1 MKTDDFNF
9 DLPEELIAQFPPEK
23 RGESRLLVLDRDTGK
38 LTHSMVRNITDFVE
52 PGTLMVFNNSKVR
65 KARVYAEAED
75 TRSKLEF
82 LLLKRRSDEL
92 WEVSVTKLKRQ
103 KIGRRYRFPEGVIAE
118 VVGGDPESPPVP
130 APDAGQA
137 GAAARSAAG
146 FNPER
151 DATRLLKF
159 VPPIDEAYLDR
170 VGHIPLPPYIKRDD
184 EASDIERY
192 QTVYAKEPGSAA
204 CPTAGLHFTDQILEG
219 LDAHGVERE
228 FITLHV
234 GLGTFLPVRSE
245 NIEDH
250 SMHEEEYTV
259 SPEVA
264 AAVNRAKAEGRTLL
278 AVGTTSVRTLES
290 AWVDLG
296 LSGAAGAA
304 AARARIEVA
313 ASGCSPARPCGSSAP
328 AQPSDASAGAA
339 PGAASAAGQDRN
351 HLRFPYALLSAAE
364 KSGPAYAAYVEA
376 AAASAAARG
385 GYLEAGHNATHIF
398 IYPGIKYNVVDR
410 LFTNFHTPKSTLIML
425 VSAFAGRDRIMAAYA
440 EAVKQRYRFF
450 SYGDAM
456 LIR

>member
-23 RGESRLLVLDRDTGK
+23 RGESRLLVLDRASGK
-38 LTHSMVRNITDFVE
+38 LTHSMVKNITDFVE

-75 TRSKLEF
+75 TGSKLEF
-82 LLLKRRSDEL
+82 LLLRRRADDL

-103 KIGRRYRFPEGVIAE
+103 KIGRRYRFPEGVTAE
-118 VVGGDPESPPVP
+118 VVGGDPESVP
-130 APDAGQA
+130 LSAQSGAGG
-137 GAAARSAAG
+137 GAAPSGAA

-159 VPPIDEAYLDR
+159 TPPIDEAYLDR

-204 CPTAGLHFTDQILEG
+204 CPTAGLHFTDQILAD
-219 LDAHGVERE
+219 LDSHNVQRK

-245 NIEDH
+245 SIEDH

-259 SPEVA
+259 SPDVA
-264 AAVNRAKAEGRTLL
+264 AAVNQAKAGGRTLL

-296 LSGAAGAA
+296 IKGEAGAA
-304 AARARIEVA
+304 AARARIA
-313 ASGCSPARPCGSSAP
+313 FADSGRV
-328 AQPSDASAGAA
+328 
-339 PGAASAAGQDRN
+339 PGPEQK
-351 HLRFPYALLSAAE
+351 HLRFPRALLSAAE
-364 KSGPAYAAYVEA
+364 KNGPDYAAYVEA
-376 AAASAAARG
+376 AAACAAAKG

-398 IYPGIKYNVVDR
+398 IYPGYAYNVVDR

-425 VSAFAGRDRIMAAYA
+425 VSAFAGRDRIMTAYA
-440 EAVKQRYRFF
+440 EAVKERYHFF